1 MQQHELC
8 EAIHHYLR
16 RCFEAEDTPRV
27 SELAEILGVTRERL
41 SRQFAAAHGMA
52 LSAYLKSCQLDLA
65 QQLLIASELTT
76 TRIAYQCGF
85 GTRRTFHRAF
95 RRATGMS
102 PDQYR
107 RKQVLTAVT
116 KCL

>member
-1 MQQHELC
+1 M
-8 EAIHHYLR
+8 
-16 RCFEAEDTPRV
+16 

-41 SRQFAAAHGMA
+41 SRDFAAAHGVP
-52 LSAYLKSCQLDLA
+52 LSTYLKSYQLDLA

-76 TRIAYQCGF
+76 TRIAYQCGY

-95 RRATGMS
+95 RRGTGMS

-107 RKQVLTAVT
+107 RKQIRHAVT